1 MVIPK
6 APSGS
11 SPTVICAIGVCFPE
25 LSLNLLESHL
35 LALCLHLMDMGRM
48 AIESVPIP
56 TGVVV
61 TLSKLRW

>member
-6 APSGS
+6 APSGFS
-11 SPTVICAIGVCFPE
+11 LTVICAIGVCFPE
-25 LSLNLLESHL
+25 LNLDLLESHL
-35 LALCLHLMDMGRM
+35 LALCFASGGYGRM
-48 AIESVPIP
+48 AMESVPTP